1 MTQAKSL
8 HKSPFETENIGRLI
22 AKFAIPCVIS
32 MLVNSLYNIVDQ
44 IFIGQGVGY
53 LGNAATNVAF
63 PLVTISLAFSLL
75 IGDGCAAYFSLRL
88 GAKDKESAALGVGN
102 AITLS
107 LIFGV
112 LFLVVGQLFMD
123 PLLHLFGSTETVLPY
138 AQSYTRIIL
147 IGLPF
152 VLIGTAM
159 NSIIRADGSP
169 KYAMISMITGAVI
182 NTVLDPIFI
191 FVFKWGVAGAA
202 FATILGQI
210 VTAVISV
217 CYIGRFKS
225 IRFKPSLLR
234 LKGSVS
240 RTVMSFGASSFI
252 TQVAITLV
260 IVVMNNSLAFYGA
273 QSVYGAEI
281 PLSALGIVMKV
292 NQILMSLLLGLG
304 VGSQP
309 IIGYNYGAKNFRRVK
324 KTYLIS
330 VSIASVCAIIGF
342 VLFQF
347 CTQGIV
353 NIFGQ
358 EDALYN
364 QFALKAFRVFLGVC
378 FLNGFQV
385 VSSIYFQATG
395 RPVKAATLSLSRQ
408 ILFLIPMILLL
419 PRFFG
424 VEGILFAGPVAD
436 GLAFVLAA
444 IFILV
449 EMRHLSTAHS
459 KTIETEDK
467 SYEE

>member
-1 MTQAKSL
+1 MTQTQPAHS
-8 HKSPFETENIGRLI
+8 SPFETENIGRLI
-22 AKFAIPCVIS
+22 ARFAIPCVIS

-75 IGDGCAAYFSLRL
+75 IGDGCAAFFSLRL
-88 GAKDKESAALGVGN
+88 GAKDKESAAKGVGN
-102 AITLS
+102 AITLAVG
-107 LIFGV
+107 FGV
-112 LFLVVGQLFMD
+112 LFLVFGTLFMT
-123 PLLHLFGSTETVLPY
+123 PLLRLFGSTDTVLPY
-138 AQSYTRIIL
+138 AQDYTRIIL

-210 VTAVISV
+210 ATAIISV
-217 CYIGRFKS
+217 VYIFRFKS
-225 IRFKPSLLR
+225 IHFKPSLLK
-234 LKGSVS
+234 LNGKIS

-260 IVVMNNSLAFYGA
+260 VVVMNNSLAFYGA

-309 IIGYNYGAKNFRRVK
+309 IIGYNYGAKNFKRVK

-330 VSIASVCAIIGF
+330 VSIASICAIIGF
-342 VLFQF
+342 ILFQF

-364 QFALKAFRVFLGVC
+364 QFALKSFRSFLGLC

-395 RPVKAATLSLSRQ
+395 RPIKAATLSLSRQ
-408 ILFLIPMILLL
+408 VLFLIPMILLL

-444 IFILV
+444 IFILL
-449 EMRHLSTAHS
+449 EMRHLNTAHMQVN
-459 KTIETEDK
+459 ETE
-467 SYEE
+467 E